1 MATYRSVAEAKRVSE
16 FEKIRKYVA
25 MPWKGGYG
33 RHSGHTYGANTAKL
47 LPKLTAR

>member
-33 RHSGHTYGANTAKL
+33 RHSGHIPMGQYCKTFAETNS
-47 LPKLTAR
+47 